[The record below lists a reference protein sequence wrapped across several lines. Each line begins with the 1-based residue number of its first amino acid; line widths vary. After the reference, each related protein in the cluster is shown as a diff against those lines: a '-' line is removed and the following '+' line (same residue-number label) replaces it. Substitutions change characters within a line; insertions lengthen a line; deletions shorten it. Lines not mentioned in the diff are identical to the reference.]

1 MSQAQ
6 ASSTPKPAISWDED
20 TADNDEEFAL
30 SSAQAADVP
39 KACSIDNPE
48 CEACQ

>member
-6 ASSTPKPAISWDED
+6 AAATPQPAISWDED
-20 TADNDEEFAL
+20 TADNDEGFVL
-30 SSAQAADVP
+30 DAQAADVP

>member
-6 ASSTPKPAISWDED
+6 STATQKPTISWDDE
-20 TADNDEEFAL
+20 TADNDEGFAL
-30 SSAQAADVP
+30 ENLQAADVP
-39 KACSIDNPE
+39 KACSIDSPE